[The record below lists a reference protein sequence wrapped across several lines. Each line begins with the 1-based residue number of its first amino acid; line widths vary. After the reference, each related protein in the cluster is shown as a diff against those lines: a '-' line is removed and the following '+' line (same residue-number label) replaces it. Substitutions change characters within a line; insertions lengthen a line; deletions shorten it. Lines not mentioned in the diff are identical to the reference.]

1 MKVADL
7 MRQPAVTVCA
17 SASLVAT
24 AKLMRE
30 RDVGFVAVVES
41 GALVGVVTDR
51 DIVLRS
57 VSVNGRVNDV
67 LVADVMSRHVLI
79 CLESQTVENAA
90 ASMGDNQVRRLPVL
104 DETGNLVGVLSLDTI
119 AEDYS
124 ESLAGETLGEIV
136 EERSPPP
143 NVDP

>member
-1 MKVADL
+1 

-30 RDVGFVAVVES
+30 RDVGFVAVIES

-57 VSVNGRVNDV
+57 VSLNGRANDV
-67 LVADVMSRHVLI
+67 LVADVMSRHVLT

-104 DETGNLVGVLSLDTI
+104 DETGNLVGVLSLDAI

-143 NVDP
+143 NVAP

>member
-1 MKVADL
+1 
-7 MRQPAVTVCA
+7 
-17 SASLVAT
+17 
-24 AKLMRE
+24 MRE
-30 RDVGFVAVVES
+30 RDVGFVAVIES

-57 VSVNGRVNDV
+57 VSVNGRANDI
-67 LVADVMSRHVLI
+67 LVSDVMSRHVLT
-79 CLESQTVENAA
+79 CLECQTVENAA
-90 ASMGDNQVRRLPVL
+90 ARMGDNQVRRLPVL

-143 NVDP
+143 NVAP